1 LSLVGEDGLV
11 AVHDGVRPLVSNETI
26 DRCFKMAMKT
36 GNAIPACDIYETL
49 RQLGSAGS
57 STIDRGLVK
66 SVQTPQVFH
75 IKILKQAFLQ
85 VKADQFTD
93 EASMVESLGYKI
105 NMVEGN
111 RENIK
116 ITDPYDLKIAEFL
129 LGVQKRL
136 S

>member
-1 LSLVGEDGLV
+1 
-11 AVHDGVRPLVSNETI
+11 
-26 DRCFKMAMKT
+26 
-36 GNAIPACDIYETL
+36 
-49 RQLGSAGS
+49 
-57 STIDRGLVK
+57 
-66 SVQTPQVFH
+66 
-75 IKILKQAFLQ
+75 LKQAFLQ